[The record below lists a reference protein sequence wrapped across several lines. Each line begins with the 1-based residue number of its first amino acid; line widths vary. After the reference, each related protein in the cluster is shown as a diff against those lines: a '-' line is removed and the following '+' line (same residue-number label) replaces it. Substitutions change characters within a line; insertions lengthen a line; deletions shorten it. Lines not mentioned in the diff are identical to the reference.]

1 MLFAWGLKLVA
12 CGFLSLELDAWRLQL
27 DALLHV
33 LVWPR
38 APFGAGPSL
47 SSIWGYDTLRCL
59 RVTHIELLVCRLNA
73 ASHDQTID
81 SKSELSVAVIV
92 LTHVY

>member
-1 MLFAWGLKLVA
+1 MALSLTLAAWDLLLAA
-12 CGFLSLELDAWRLQL
+12 CGFLSLELEAGRLQL

-47 SSIWGYDTLRCL
+47 SSIWGYDTLSCL
-59 RVTHIELLVCRLNA
+59 RVTHVELLVCSLNA
-73 ASHDQTID
+73 AS
-81 SKSELSVAVIV
+81 K
-92 LTHVY
+92 Y